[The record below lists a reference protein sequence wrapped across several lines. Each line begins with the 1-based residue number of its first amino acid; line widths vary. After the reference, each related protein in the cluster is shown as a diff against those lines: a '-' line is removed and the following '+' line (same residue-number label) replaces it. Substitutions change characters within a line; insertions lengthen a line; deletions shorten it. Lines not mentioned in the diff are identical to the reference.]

1 MFYLPKTLYR
11 NLQTLAKEN
20 DVSISKQIIICL
32 EYTNSHTQEYQEQIK
47 KYPNNLYTEEQLK
60 YIDTVHFTERFTTP
74 QLKSY
79 LNKHQHNSHQ
89 SIEIVNKLN
98 YGQHYKEIEERRK
111 LCQKY
116 KSTYQTM
123 STKN

>member
-1 MFYLPKTLYR
+1 MFYLPKTLYE

-20 DVSISKQIIICL
+20 NISISKQIIICL
-32 EYTNSHTQEYQEQIK
+32 EYTNSHTQEYQEQIE

-60 YIDTVHFTERFTTP
+60 YIDTIHFTERFTTP
-74 QLKSY
+74 SLKSY
-79 LNKHQHNSHQ
+79 LNKHN
-89 SIEIVNKLN
+89 SIETVNRLK

-116 KSTYQTM
+116 KLTYQTM